1 MKIINRNIFF
11 FFLIYIIQ
19 IFCIPKVLIIQA
31 HPDDESLL
39 SGTLYKIAHD
49 LQGIVDSIVITN
61 GEGGYD
67 TGIIGEWIYHK
78 KLTNETIGRAFLPKI
93 RKEEMIKAAN
103 ILNFRNVY
111 FLEEIDVGFTLDVDI
126 VLKKWWNVSYIKD
139 RIKTIIQRENYD
151 IIFCFLPVSDTH
163 GEHKAASVIG
173 LEIVKEMLNY
183 FNSSKVP
190 IILGASATK
199 NGYIPLS
206 NYPITKA
213 PESAQFFFDLKTPI
227 KSLHNNLNYAIIVAW
242 GITAHKSQG
251 ELQMRLLNNNSQLIE
266 YFYYFD
272 INPKENIKIAEEL
285 FKKIQLTPFRQFNSN
300 CS

>member
-1 MKIINRNIFF
+1 MNYKKINI
-11 FFLIYIIQ
+11 
-19 IFCIPKVLIIQA
+19 
-31 HPDDESLL
+31 
-39 SGTLYKIAHD
+39 TLY
-49 LQGIVDSIVITN
+49 Q
-61 GEGGYD
+61 
-67 TGIIGEWIYHK
+67 
-78 KLTNETIGRAFLPKI
+78 
-93 RKEEMIKAAN
+93 
-103 ILNFRNVY
+103 
-111 FLEEIDVGFTLDVDI
+111 
-126 VLKKWWNVSYIKD
+126 IKD

-199 NGYIPLS
+199 GKGNFYITIIITVKDGYIPLS

-242 GITAHKSQG
+242 GITAHKV
-251 ELQMRLLNNNSQLIE
+251 NILI
-266 YFYYFD
+266 Y
-272 INPKENIKIAEEL
+272 I
-285 FKKIQLTPFRQFNSN
+285 
-300 CS
+300 